1 MAVARANWKGYLRLS
16 LVSCPVALYPAT
28 SDEKKISLNRI
39 NRATGNRLRQQNID
53 EVTKEVITGEDVG
66 KAYQLDKETR
76 IPIED
81 EELEAIELESKRTI
95 QIEQFV
101 PAEDIDQRFI
111 VRPYYLVPDGEAGE
125 EAYAVIRDAMKEEN
139 VVGVGKVML
148 SSREH
153 MIALYPSGKGIVGN
167 LLRYPAEVR
176 SEKDYFEEVPHV
188 EVADDML
195 DMAKTLIKKYEGK
208 FDPSAF
214 KDRYGDALRA
224 LIELK
229 KGGKKII
236 KTDDLRSG
244 AATNVV
250 NLMDL
255 LRKSVKGEGS
265 AEGTRRPAPARGA
278 TSSKKARDSQAFHV
292 ARKTENGLMA
302 TVIKIKCLV
311 CGHVGQIAE
320 DDLPD
325 YGFRPDAAIALISK
339 RLKCRECGSRAMS
352 AQRQASTERQ
362 QNGGNHLRPSDT
374 VGARDTWDRLRVGRW
389 LRRLR

>member
-53 EVTKEVITGEDVG
+53 EVTKEVIAGEDVG

-81 EELEAIELESKRTI
+81 EELEAIELDSKRTI

-167 LLRYPAEVR
+167 LLRYPSEVR

-195 DMAKTLIKKYEGK
+195 EMAKTRIKKYEGK
-208 FDPSAF
+208 FDPSVF

-224 LIELK
+224 LIESK
-229 KGGKKII
+229 KGGNKKII
-236 KTDDLRSG
+236 KTNDTRSG
-244 AATNVV
+244 APTNVV

-255 LRKSVKGEGS
+255 L
-265 AEGTRRPAPARGA
+265 
-278 TSSKKARDSQAFHV
+278 
-292 ARKTENGLMA
+292 
-302 TVIKIKCLV
+302 
-311 CGHVGQIAE
+311 
-320 DDLPD
+320 
-325 YGFRPDAAIALISK
+325 
-339 RLKCRECGSRAMS
+339 
-352 AQRQASTERQ
+352 
-362 QNGGNHLRPSDT
+362 
-374 VGARDTWDRLRVGRW
+374 
-389 LRRLR
+389 

>member
-1 MAVARANWKGYLRLS
+1 MAVARANWKGFLRLS

-39 NRATGNRLRQQNID
+39 NKATGNRLRQQNID
-53 EVTKEVITGEDVG
+53 EVTKEVIAGDHVG

-101 PAEDIDQRFI
+101 PAEDIDQRFV
-111 VRPYYLVPDGEAGE
+111 VRPYYLLPDGEAGE
-125 EAYAVIRDAMKEEN
+125 EAYAVIRDAMKDEN

-153 MIALYPSGKGIVGN
+153 MIALYPSGKGIIGN
-167 LLRYPAEVR
+167 LLRYPSEVR
-176 SEKDYFEEVPHV
+176 SEKDYFDEVPHV

-224 LIELK
+224 
-229 KGGKKII
+229 
-236 KTDDLRSG
+236 
-244 AATNVV
+244 
-250 NLMDL
+250 
-255 LRKSVKGEGS
+255 
-265 AEGTRRPAPARGA
+265 
-278 TSSKKARDSQAFHV
+278 H
-292 ARKTENGLMA
+292 
-302 TVIKIKCLV
+302 
-311 CGHVGQIAE
+311 
-320 DDLPD
+320 
-325 YGFRPDAAIALISK
+325 
-339 RLKCRECGSRAMS
+339 
-352 AQRQASTERQ
+352 
-362 QNGGNHLRPSDT
+362 
-374 VGARDTWDRLRVGRW
+374 
-389 LRRLR
+389 

>member
-39 NRATGNRLRQQNID
+39 NKATGNRLRQQNID
-53 EVTKEVITGEDVG
+53 EVTKEVIAGDDVG

-81 EELEAIELESKRTI
+81 DELEAIELESKRTI

-101 PAEDIDQRFI
+101 PAEDIDQRFV
-111 VRPYYLVPDGEAGE
+111 VRPYYLLPDGEAGE
-125 EAYAVIRDAMKEEN
+125 EAYAVIRDAMKDEN

-153 MIALYPSGKGIVGN
+153 MIALYPSGKGIIGN
-167 LLRYPAEVR
+167 LLRYPSEVR
-176 SEKDYFEEVPHV
+176 SEKDYFDEVPHV

-224 LIELK
+224 LIESK
-229 KGGKKII
+229 KGGKTII
-236 KTDDLRSG
+236 KTDDARSG

-255 LRKSVKGEGS
+255 LRKSVKDEG
-265 AEGTRRPAPARGA
+265 AADAKRRPAPARGA
-278 TSSKKARDSQAFHV
+278 TSSKKPATAKPSTARAK
-292 ARKTENGLMA
+292 RKTG
-302 TVIKIKCLV
+302 
-311 CGHVGQIAE
+311 
-320 DDLPD
+320 
-325 YGFRPDAAIALISK
+325 
-339 RLKCRECGSRAMS
+339 
-352 AQRQASTERQ
+352 
-362 QNGGNHLRPSDT
+362 
-374 VGARDTWDRLRVGRW
+374 
-389 LRRLR
+389 

>member
-39 NRATGNRLRQQNID
+39 NKATGNRLRQQNID
-53 EVTKEVITGEDVG
+53 EVTKEVIAGDDVG

-125 EAYAVIRDAMKEEN
+125 EADVIRDAMKEEN

-176 SEKDYFEEVPHV
+176 SEKDYFDEVPHLD
-188 EVADDML
+188 VADDML

-208 FDPSAF
+208 FDPSVF

-224 LIELK
+224 LIETK

-236 KTDDLRSG
+236 KTDDARSG

-255 LRKSVKGEGS
+255 LRKSVKDEG
-265 AEGTRRPAPARGA
+265 AADAKRRPAPARGA
-278 TSSKKARDSQAFHV
+278 AATKQPSTAKSTAGRGK
-292 ARKTENGLMA
+292 RKTG
-302 TVIKIKCLV
+302 
-311 CGHVGQIAE
+311 
-320 DDLPD
+320 
-325 YGFRPDAAIALISK
+325 
-339 RLKCRECGSRAMS
+339 
-352 AQRQASTERQ
+352 
-362 QNGGNHLRPSDT
+362 
-374 VGARDTWDRLRVGRW
+374 
-389 LRRLR
+389 

>member
-53 EVTKEVITGEDVG
+53 EVTKEVIAGEDVG

-101 PAEDIDQRFI
+101 PADDIDQRFI

-153 MIALYPSGKGIVGN
+153 MIALYPSGKGIIGN

-224 LIELK
+224 LIESK

-236 KTDDLRSG
+236 KTDDCAIGRGHQRRQSDGPLAQERKGRRLCRAPRGGRRLR
-244 AATNVV
+244 AA
-250 NLMDL
+250 
-255 LRKSVKGEGS
+255 R
-265 AEGTRRPAPARGA
+265 AA
-278 TSSKKARDSQAFHV
+278 KKALDSQAFQSRGK
-292 ARKTENGLMA
+292 RKTG
-302 TVIKIKCLV
+302 
-311 CGHVGQIAE
+311 
-320 DDLPD
+320 
-325 YGFRPDAAIALISK
+325 
-339 RLKCRECGSRAMS
+339 
-352 AQRQASTERQ
+352 
-362 QNGGNHLRPSDT
+362 
-374 VGARDTWDRLRVGRW
+374 
-389 LRRLR
+389 